1 MVLNYVSVPFLL
13 MEGSISPPLRTRWDL
28 GWPSPIEGQA
38 QHEQWLRHKRKSC
51 HERKRRGGGGQKEGL
66 SITKTTHGS
75 THAAHLALWQGP
87 KSEIRGSL

>member
-66 SITKTTHGS
+66 SITKTTPWVNPRGPSSFVAGS
-75 THAAHLALWQGP
+75 
-87 KSEIRGSL
+87 